1 MYSVLF
7 LNNISAGH
15 TSLFR
20 FIDVIEFM
28 TGITILYRTMENVA
42 IKIVQKG
49 EAEMTCNIKIVSS
62 GAHDPEPISPI
73 QALGVNPFP
82 SRFIIRTVPRGGFAR
97 QQGRANR
104 NDVIRVL

>member
-1 MYSVLF
+1 MPAF
-7 LNNISAGH
+7 FG
-15 TSLFR
+15 

-62 GAHDPEPISPI
+62 GAHDPQPISPI
-73 QALGVNPFP
+73 QALGVDPFP
-82 SRFIIRTVPRGGFAR
+82 SRFIIRTGLCAPTV
-97 QQGRANR
+97 GRANR
-104 NDVIRVL
+104 NDVTRVL